1 MRPQRLKRGAR
12 GPDNT
17 VENGIRCKRAREAKR
32 GLMAEGRSRRKSLRA
47 PVYLDVRCDL
57 DSGDFLKG
65 KIINLG
71 TEGVFVRSTHSFS
84 IGDYLTMEFLLPGT
98 LSSICQEGEVV
109 WIRSYDDIEFE
120 GEPIHAAGI
129 KFHTLEEP
137 YLALILDVTLK
148 MLDTDEL
155 VQSEGIL
162 RILDD
167 IRNLPSLDRLRAY
180 NILIKK
186 GSGPAL

>member
-1 MRPQRLKRGAR
+1 M
-12 GPDNT
+12 
-17 VENGIRCKRAREAKR
+17 
-32 GLMAEGRSRRKSLRA
+32 RA

-57 DSGDFLKG
+57 DSGASIKG

-71 TEGVFVRSTHSFS
+71 TEGVFIRSTYPFS
-84 IGDYLTMEFLLPGT
+84 IGHSLTMEFLLPGT
-98 LSSICQEGEVV
+98 LSSIRQKGEVV
-109 WIRSYDDIEFE
+109 WIRSYDDIELE
-120 GEPIHAAGI
+120 GERIRAAGI
-129 KFHTLEEP
+129 RFLKLEEP
-137 YLALILDVTLK
+137 YRGMILDFTFK
-148 MLDTDEL
+148 ILDTEEM

-186 GSGPAL
+186 GSGPVL